1 MNDKKSKV
9 DEIELTRRGKDAILI
24 QSPVM
29 PAAGT
34 FGFGE
39 MYRGIINVEK
49 LGAIVTNPVTYE
61 PRQPA
66 IGTRVIELD
75 AGVLIHT
82 GLPNPGLSKVL
93 KKHRNLWT
101 VLPIPI
107 ILHFVATT
115 HKHVKLGMERINEE
129 ACITGVEL
137 GLPDDISWQDA
148 EQFTKIA
155 VASSDKPVIVR
166 LPLQDAYEIAS
177 AVADAGAAAVTVAA
191 PPRGTARDPINGRLV
206 PGRIYGPLI
215 KPIVLHTVGKLVR
228 RLSDEIP
235 VIGAGGIHS
244 QQDAR
249 DYIEAGA
256 RAVQVDSVTWIQ
268 PKMLEY
274 IARDLGAG
282 IVTRESDA
290 MPDEWHPGLGD
301 TEKNAKEKK
310 TEQSAKDS

>member
-1 MNDKKSKV
+1 MNDKKPIK
-9 DEIELTRRGKDAILI
+9 DEIELTRRGKNTIVI
-24 QSPVM
+24 HSPVM

-39 MYRGIINVEK
+39 VYRDIIKVEK

-75 AGVLIHT
+75 AGVLVHT
-82 GLPNPGLSKVL
+82 GLPNPGLTKVL
-93 KKHRNLWT
+93 KQHRNLWT
-101 VLPIPI
+101 LLPVPI
-107 ILHFVATT
+107 ILHLVATT
-115 HKHVKLGMERINEE
+115 HKHLKYAMERINAEE
-129 ACITGVEL
+129 CLTGVEL
-137 GLPDDISWQDA
+137 GLPDDISWQEA

-155 VASSDKPVIVR
+155 ISHSDKPLIVR

-177 AVADAGAAAVTVAA
+177 AVADAGADALTVAA
-191 PPRGTARDPINGRLV
+191 PPRGTARDPLNGRLV

-228 RLSDEIP
+228 RLGDEVP

-249 DYIEAGA
+249 DFIDAGA

-274 IARDLGAG
+274 IARDLGEG
-282 IVTRESDA
+282 IATRKSDA
-290 MPDEWHPGLGD
+290 LADEWHIGMGD
-301 TEKNAKEKK
+301 TEKRAKEKK
-310 TEQSAKDS
+310 TEKSTKDS